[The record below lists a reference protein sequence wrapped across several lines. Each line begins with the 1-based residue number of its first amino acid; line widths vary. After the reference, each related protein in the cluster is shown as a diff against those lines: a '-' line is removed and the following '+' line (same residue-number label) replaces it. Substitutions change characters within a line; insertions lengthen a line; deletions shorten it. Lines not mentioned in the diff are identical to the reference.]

1 MRVPYSWLQA
11 FFPDVVLPKPR
22 ALAEKLTMAG
32 LEVEGIENV
41 GFEAPGVF
49 IAEIE
54 AIEPLEEHLSRVKIR
69 CGITEAVIVCAAA
82 NLQVGAKVLYASAG
96 AKINDQ
102 MITETLI
109 HGFASQGMLCSRA
122 ELGLEGRSSGVWL
135 LPDDAPVGQDFSQ
148 WWGKEEVLI
157 LKLTP
162 NRGDCLSMAGV
173 AREVAALYGLTI
185 ALPYGDVIEHE
196 ITEACS
202 VSIEEPD
209 WCASYM
215 GAVVIAGN
223 CQTPIWMLQKLLAA
237 GVRPIHIWVDITN
250 YIMLE
255 LGQPLHAFDADTI
268 KGGIHV
274 RRAKVGE
281 SLLLLNG
288 AKVDCALD
296 MLVIADEEKPLAMA
310 GMMGGKESGIGDKT
324 RRVFFESAHFR
335 PEAVRGKAR
344 RFKLTSE
351 AAHRFERGV
360 DPKLPEMALKRAL
373 FLAQTIGQAKVGPL
387 TRAWGTQPI
396 TPDIAWKPERINQ
409 LLGTSW
415 SADFMTEILQRLA
428 ISVEKDVYPWRACP
442 PSYRFDLRLEE
453 DLAEEIGRVAGYE
466 NIEPSLPAAPCIF
479 FERQDDRQRIRNML
493 CARDYIEVITY
504 TFSDPQLEM
513 LLGARSCV
521 EILNPIIQTMPVLRA
536 GLWGKLLETVKTNQS
551 RKIERL
557 RLFEIGRVF
566 EKKDGQID
574 ETEQLAGVVTGPFFD
589 SAWKDQRMVGFFE
602 VKKDLE
608 ALFPFLQFQRSTHPG
623 LHPGQSAR
631 LLREGHAVGWLG
643 VLHPAI
649 AEQLG
654 IGEAILFNMVLDPSL
669 FPATIHLKENSVFP
683 EIRRDL
689 SLLVPFSLEWQR
701 IQQGIEEAGAPLLQK
716 VEVFDLYEGKG
727 VPAGKKSLG
736 VRLFFQAYDRT
747 LTDEEIDGKMKA
759 ILQAILPLGAHL
771 REGVLR

>member
-11 FFPDVVLPKPR
+11 FFPDVVLPKSR
-22 ALAEKLTMAG
+22 ELAEKLTMAG

-41 GFEAPGVF
+41 GFEAPGVL
-49 IAEIE
+49 IAAIE

-69 CGITEAVIVCAAA
+69 CGITEAVVICAAE

-102 MITETLI
+102 IMTETLI
-109 HGFASQGMLCSRA
+109 HGFTSQGMLCSRA
-122 ELGLEGRSSGVWL
+122 DLGLEGRSSGVWL
-135 LPDDAPVGQDFSQ
+135 LPDHAPVGQHLSQ
-148 WWGKEEVLI
+148 WWGKEEVLV

-162 NRGDCLSMAGV
+162 NRGDCLSIAGV
-173 AREVAALYGLTI
+173 AREVAALYGLTT
-185 ALPYGDVIEHE
+185 AFPHGDVIAHE
-196 ITEACS
+196 ITDTCS
-202 VSIEEPD
+202 VSIEEPN

-215 GAVVIAGN
+215 GAVAIAGN
-223 CQTPIWMLQKLLAA
+223 GQTPIWMLQKLLAA
-237 GVRPIHIWVDITN
+237 GVRPINLWVDITN

-268 KGGIHV
+268 QGGIHV
-274 RRAKVGE
+274 RRAKAGE

-288 AKVDCALD
+288 TKVDCALD
-296 MLVIADEEKPLAMA
+296 ILVIADEGKPLAMA
-310 GMMGGKESGIGDKT
+310 GIMGGKESGVSDKT
-324 RRVFFESAHFR
+324 RRVFFESAHFC

-360 DPKLPEMALKRAL
+360 DPNLPEMALRRAL

-387 TRAWGTQPI
+387 TKAWGTQPI
-396 TPDIAWKPERINQ
+396 TPDIAWNPERINQ

-415 SADFMTEILQRLA
+415 PAAFMAEILQRLA
-428 ISVEKDVYPWRACP
+428 ISVKEGIDSWRACP
-442 PSYRFDLRLEE
+442 PSCRFDLRLEE

-466 NIEPSLPAAPCIF
+466 NIEPSLPAAPCTF
-479 FERQDDRQRIRNML
+479 FERQDNRQRIRHML

-504 TFSDPQLEM
+504 TFSEPQLEM
-513 LLGARSCV
+513 LLGAQSCI
-521 EILNPIIQTMPVLRA
+521 ELLNPIIQTMPILRA

-566 EKKDGQID
+566 EKIDGQID
-574 ETEQLAGVVTGPFFD
+574 EREQLAGVVTGPFFD
-589 SAWKDQRMVGFFE
+589 HAWKDQRKAGFFE

-608 ALFPFLQFQRSTHPG
+608 ALFPFLQFQKSVHPG

-631 LLREGHAVGWLG
+631 LLREGHAIGWLG
-643 VLHPAI
+643 VLHPKI
-649 AEQLG
+649 AEQLE
-654 IGEAILFNMVLDPSL
+654 IGEAILFNVELHPSL
-669 FPATIHLKENSVFP
+669 FPSTIQLKENSVFP

-689 SLLVPFSLEWQR
+689 SLLVPFSLEWQQ
-701 IQQGIEEAGAPLLQK
+701 IKQYIEEAGVPLLQK

-727 VPAGKKSLG
+727 VPAGEKSLG

-747 LTDEEIDGKMKA
+747 LTDEEIDGKIKT
-759 ILQAILPLGAHL
+759 ILQGILPLGAHL